1 MLIFYSHPK
10 HLVSSFTRR
19 SLPVT
24 PLPVTGRLKFN
35 SLQKR
40 HPEKTQDARWS
51 SHLRPG
57 SRLSTHLEA
66 SALPASSVPL
76 PASSPRAFAGAEAV
90 LAWSRREAACAAAV
104 AGAPAVLFVEPELVG
119 FGSARDDCLV
129 VPRADDS
136 PRGGY
141 WVASARDDCLVAPR
155 AGDSPRGGYWVDSA
169 RDDCLVAPRADDSPR
184 GDCSAALVPADF
196 PAGLPVG

>member
-1 MLIFYSHPK
+1 MPVGLHIFA
-10 HLVSSFTRR
+10 L
-19 SLPVT
+19 
-24 PLPVTGRLKFN
+24 
-35 SLQKR
+35 
-40 HPEKTQDARWS
+40 
-51 SHLRPG
+51 G
-57 SRLSTHLEA
+57 SRLSTDLEA

-76 PASSPRAFAGAEAV
+76 PASSPRAFAGAEAA

-104 AGAPAVLFVEPELVG
+104 AGAPAVAFVEPELVG
-119 FGSARDDCLV
+119 FGSALHDCLVVPRADDSPRGGYWVDSARDDCLV

-141 WVASARDDCLVAPR
+141 WV
-155 AGDSPRGGYWVDSA
+155 DSA
-169 RDDCLVAPRADDSPR
+169 RDDCLVVPKADDSFR